1 MSTIKTAAFRYLY
14 LTEVIMNIKAELK
27 LDFEWSILIMKKLI
41 YMISTLGLAVV
52 LCKEWDFK
60 SHLF

>member
-1 MSTIKTAAFRYLY
+1 
-14 LTEVIMNIKAELK
+14 MNIKAELK
-27 LDFEWSILIMKKLI
+27 LDFEWSILIMKKMI
-41 YMISTLGLAVV
+41 YIISTLGLAVV